1 MYMYIPMYALSVSLI
16 FLYRM
21 NELARPIVRDTMD
34 HVQFNPEAFNVSEAA
49 KKAKAS
55 ARTEELAQ
63 PITRGT

>member
-1 MYMYIPMYALSVSLI
+1 MGGGYVHVPMYASPI
-16 FLYRM
+16 FLFRM

-55 ARTEELAQ
+55 ARIEELAQ